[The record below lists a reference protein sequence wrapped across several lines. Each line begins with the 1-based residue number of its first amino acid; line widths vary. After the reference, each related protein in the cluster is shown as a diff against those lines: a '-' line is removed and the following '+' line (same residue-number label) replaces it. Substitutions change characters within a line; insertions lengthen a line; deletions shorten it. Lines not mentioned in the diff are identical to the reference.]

1 MILRFVICSYFIVAC
16 LQLRAK
22 EIDERIKEVFG
33 THLVELQKNTK
44 HLELL
49 NDILNN
55 RTKVNLEPY
64 RESEKYQKLSE
75 ISLFNTYN
83 PDIKVD
89 NAFDINSF
97 NVLKYDLP
105 FFTRIPLKYRI
116 DGTDYILIIIPIN
129 YEE

>member
-64 RESEKYQKLSE
+64 REYEKYQKLSE